1 MKNFIVRTTLFIS
14 IIIAIFIF
22 ILSLANG
29 YTDPFYL
36 RFTTPKQDNLILG
49 TSRSAQGLQPMVFK
63 RFLNR
68 NFYNF
73 SFTNA
78 HSPFGSVYLNSIKH
92 KLNPNIKDGIFIVT
106 VDPWSISNNGVN
118 PNDTTNFTENN
129 LVLANTNFVNMN
141 PNFEYLL
148 KNLSGE
154 YYKIL
159 MPKKVAMFL
168 HDDGWLEVN
177 VSMDSAAVSKRIK
190 AKMEDYRKNT
200 LPSSKLSSVRL
211 SYLKQTVEFLKLHG
225 KVYIARLPVSP
236 QMYEIE
242 QELMFD
248 FNDKI
253 NQSVQLSDGYLDMTN
268 ENNLYQFIDGNHLWK
283 ESGKLVSQ
291 KIAEWIKSK

>member
-1 MKNFIVRTTLFIS
+1 
-14 IIIAIFIF
+14 
-22 ILSLANG
+22 
-29 YTDPFYL
+29 
-36 RFTTPKQDNLILG
+36 
-49 TSRSAQGLQPMVFK
+49 MVFK

-159 MPKKVAMFL
+159 MPNKVAMFL
-168 HDDGWLEVN
+168 HDDGWLELN
-177 VSMDSAAVSKRIK
+177 VSMDSTAVSKRIK

-200 LPSSKLSSVRL
+200 LPSSKLSFVRL

-236 QMYEIE
+236 QMFEIE

-253 NQSVQLSDGYLDMTN
+253 NQIVQLSDGYLDMTN